1 MARNARP
8 AASPG
13 AAGFHPR
20 MPLGCRARYRQ
31 GHWDMQDTG
40 DTWMTRDFASLSPAL
55 LYAILRLRQAVFVV
69 EQNCVYQDL
78 DNLDQCGDHL
88 FLLRGDEPVAY
99 QRCLPPESAFTESSI
114 GRIIV
119 SPSARREGL
128 GSRLVQRGIEH
139 NRGRWPD
146 SPIRIGAQAHLQDFY
161 AALGFRVAGDLYLED
176 GIEHIH
182 MLLDA

>member
-1 MARNARP
+1 MI
-8 AASPG
+8 S
-13 AAGFHPR
+13 
-20 MPLGCRARYRQ
+20 
-31 GHWDMQDTG
+31 
-40 DTWMTRDFASLSPAL
+40 DFTSLSPTL

-88 FLLRGDEPVAY
+88 CLLRNGEPIAY
-99 QRCLPPESAFTESSI
+99 QRCLPPGSAFAESSI

-119 SPSARREGL
+119 APESRGERL

-139 NRGRWPD
+139 NRARWPD
-146 SPIRIGAQAHLQDFY
+146 SPIRIGAQAHLQSFY
-161 AALGFRVAGDLYLED
+161 AALGFRVAGNLYLED

-182 MLLDA
+182 MLRDT

>member
-1 MARNARP
+1 
-8 AASPG
+8 
-13 AAGFHPR
+13 
-20 MPLGCRARYRQ
+20 
-31 GHWDMQDTG
+31 MQQTT
-40 DTWMTRDFASLSPAL
+40 DTWIIRDFTSLSCAQ
-55 LYAILRLRQAVFVV
+55 LYAILQLRQAVFVV

-88 FLLRGDEPVAY
+88 FLLHHDEPIAY
-99 QRCLPPESAFTESSI
+99 QRCLPPGSAFAESSI

-119 SPSARREGL
+119 APAARGERL

-139 NRGRWPD
+139 NRTRWPE
-146 SPIRIGAQAHLQDFY
+146 SPIRIGAQAHLQGFY

>member
-1 MARNARP
+1 
-8 AASPG
+8 
-13 AAGFHPR
+13 
-20 MPLGCRARYRQ
+20 
-31 GHWDMQDTG
+31 MQDTG

-55 LYAILRLRQAVFVV
+55 LYAILRLRQAVFVI

-88 FLLRGDEPVAY
+88 FLLRGGELIAY
-99 QRCLPPESAFTESSI
+99 QRCLPPGSAFAESSI

-119 SPSARREGL
+119 APAARRERL
-128 GSRLVQRGIEH
+128 GSHLVQRGIAH
-139 NRGRWPD
+139 NQERWPD
-146 SPIRIGAQAHLQDFY
+146 GPIRIGAQAHLQGFY
-161 AALGFRVAGDLYLED
+161 AALGFRVTGELYLED

>member
-1 MARNARP
+1 
-8 AASPG
+8 
-13 AAGFHPR
+13 
-20 MPLGCRARYRQ
+20 
-31 GHWDMQDTG
+31 MQETT
-40 DTWMTRDFASLSPAL
+40 DTWMIRDFTSLSSAQ

-88 FLLRGDEPVAY
+88 FLLRDGEPVAY
-99 QRCLPPESAFTESSI
+99 QRCLPPGSAFAESSI

-119 SPSARREGL
+119 APAARGGRL

-139 NRGRWPD
+139 NRERWPD
-146 SPIRIGAQAHLQDFY
+146 SPIRIGAQAHLQSFY
-161 AALGFRVAGDLYLED
+161 AALGFRAAGDLYLED